1 MLSINGLHNFY
12 YLPELHDMRCKAQ
25 RIAEIIRGRYHRDP
39 LNGDVYMFMS
49 RRGEELQART
59 QELERMNVRLD
70 EIMDELKKSGKKID
84 NLTGLLEKANDRADK
99 ALLESEM
106 RQKENIELKRMNAIL
121 RQRLD
126 LMNSRVFGPS
136 KSQKGIEKKKPVR
149 GRHDDKDDFD
159 GTPQSLAPAEEPAEQ
174 LRKEKAPKESKE
186 RPGRKGMVYNKSV
199 VGTPIIHK
207 SDYSRLPPGAV
218 VISSK
223 FKVVRDVISRIEE
236 HHFEVLKV
244 KYADG
249 HIRSVY
255 LPIPGEAGAEL
266 YDEVVP
272 GTHITASLLSYLLF
286 NRFQMATPANREAR
300 NRLADM
306 DWLTSPQNLLNWAD
320 KGAIQLNRLIPAL
333 KKVALCEGAN
343 VNVDETWLRYRTVD
357 VKRKT
362 YMWCLVN
369 RKARIVIFFY
379 EDTEDGNGN
388 PKHGGRN
395 RNVLVDFIDDAR
407 LKSLQSDGYNVYTY
421 LDNELI
427 DIEHLCC
434 LAHARAKFKYAYEQG
449 CKLAYFFLYMIGK
462 LYRLEEEYKR
472 LKLSPQEIYERRN
485 DDTTTE
491 IVESI
496 RTRLYE
502 LLADGNEVNSDL
514 MLRALNYL
522 RTFWKQIFAYRNDGE
537 YSIDNT
543 IAERAIRPI
552 VLQRNGSMFFGS
564 VKGISNSAVFNTFIE
579 TCKQLGISFRDY
591 FCRLMREMKKGRTD
605 YENLLPMTIYQ

>member
-1 MLSINGLHNFY
+1 MDLN
-12 YLPELHDMRCKAQ
+12 ELIESTLRSQHLEEMQNRPREEYSPIKGMSSEQ
-25 RIAEIIRGRYHRDP
+25 IERYACF
-39 LNGDVYMFMS
+39 LYK
-49 RRGEELQART
+49 ELQVRT

-99 ALLESEM
+99 ASLESKM
-106 RQKENIELKRMNAIL
+106 HQKENIELKKMNATL
-121 RQRLD
+121 QQRLN
-126 LMNSRVFGPS
+126 LMNSMAFGPS

-159 GTPQSLAPAEEPAEQ
+159 GTSQSLAPAEEPAEQ
-174 LRKEKAPKESKE
+174 PREEKAPKESRE

-395 RNVLVDFIDDAR
+395 RNVLVDFIDGAR

-434 LAHARAKFKYAYEQG
+434 LTHARAKFKYAYEQG
-449 CKLAYFFLYMIGK
+449 CKSAYFFLYMIGR
-462 LYRLEEEYKR
+462 LYRLEEEYRR

>member
-1 MLSINGLHNFY
+1 M
-12 YLPELHDMRCKAQ
+12 
-25 RIAEIIRGRYHRDP
+25 IR
-39 LNGDVYMFMS
+39 
-49 RRGEELQART
+49 T
-59 QELERMNVRLD
+59 T
-70 EIMDELKKSGKKID
+70 KI
-84 NLTGLLEKANDRADK
+84 R
-99 ALLESEM
+99 
-106 RQKENIELKRMNAIL
+106 
-121 RQRLD
+121 
-126 LMNSRVFGPS
+126 
-136 KSQKGIEKKKPVR
+136 
-149 GRHDDKDDFD
+149 
-159 GTPQSLAPAEEPAEQ
+159 
-174 LRKEKAPKESKE
+174 
-186 RPGRKGMVYNKSV
+186 
-199 VGTPIIHK
+199 
-207 SDYSRLPPGAV
+207 
-218 VISSK
+218 
-223 FKVVRDVISRIEE
+223 
-236 HHFEVLKV
+236 
-244 KYADG
+244 
-249 HIRSVY
+249 
-255 LPIPGEAGAEL
+255 
-266 YDEVVP
+266 
-272 GTHITASLLSYLLF
+272 
-286 NRFQMATPANREAR
+286 MATPANREAR

-333 KKVALCEGAN
+333 KKV
-343 VNVDETWLRYRTVD
+343 
-357 VKRKT
+357 
-362 YMWCLVN
+362 
-369 RKARIVIFFY
+369 
-379 EDTEDGNGN
+379 
-388 PKHGGRN
+388 
-395 RNVLVDFIDDAR
+395 
-407 LKSLQSDGYNVYTY
+407 YTY

-449 CKLAYFFLYMIGK
+449 CKSAYFFLYMIGRP
-462 LYRLEEEYKR
+462 YRLEEEYRR

>member
-1 MLSINGLHNFY
+1 M
-12 YLPELHDMRCKAQ
+12 
-25 RIAEIIRGRYHRDP
+25 IR
-39 LNGDVYMFMS
+39 
-49 RRGEELQART
+49 T
-59 QELERMNVRLD
+59 T
-70 EIMDELKKSGKKID
+70 KI
-84 NLTGLLEKANDRADK
+84 R
-99 ALLESEM
+99 
-106 RQKENIELKRMNAIL
+106 
-121 RQRLD
+121 
-126 LMNSRVFGPS
+126 
-136 KSQKGIEKKKPVR
+136 
-149 GRHDDKDDFD
+149 
-159 GTPQSLAPAEEPAEQ
+159 
-174 LRKEKAPKESKE
+174 
-186 RPGRKGMVYNKSV
+186 
-199 VGTPIIHK
+199 
-207 SDYSRLPPGAV
+207 
-218 VISSK
+218 
-223 FKVVRDVISRIEE
+223 
-236 HHFEVLKV
+236 
-244 KYADG
+244 
-249 HIRSVY
+249 
-255 LPIPGEAGAEL
+255 
-266 YDEVVP
+266 
-272 GTHITASLLSYLLF
+272 
-286 NRFQMATPANREAR
+286 MATPANREAR

-395 RNVLVDFIDDAR
+395 RNVLVDFIDGAR

-449 CKLAYFFLYMIGK
+449 CKSAYFFLYMIGR
-462 LYRLEEEYKR
+462 LYRLEEEYRR

-522 RTFWKQIFAYRNDGE
+522 RTFWKQILAYRNDGE

>member
-286 NRFQMATPANREAR
+286 NRFQMATPANREAK

-434 LAHARAKFKYAYEQG
+434 LAHARDKFKYAYEQG
-449 CKLAYFFLYMIGK
+449 CKSAYFFLYMIGR

-502 LLADGNEVNSDL
+502 LLADGNEVNSDF

>member
-1 MLSINGLHNFY
+1 
-12 YLPELHDMRCKAQ
+12 
-25 RIAEIIRGRYHRDP
+25 
-39 LNGDVYMFMS
+39 
-49 RRGEELQART
+49 
-59 QELERMNVRLD
+59 
-70 EIMDELKKSGKKID
+70 
-84 NLTGLLEKANDRADK
+84 
-99 ALLESEM
+99 
-106 RQKENIELKRMNAIL
+106 MNATL
-121 RQRLD
+121 QQRLN

-174 LRKEKAPKESKE
+174 PREEKAPKESKE

-249 HIRSVY
+249 HI
-255 LPIPGEAGAEL
+255 
-266 YDEVVP
+266 
-272 GTHITASLLSYLLF
+272 
-286 NRFQMATPANREAR
+286 ATPANREAR

-320 KGAIQLNRLIPAL
+320 KGAIQLNRLILAL

-395 RNVLVDFIDDAR
+395 RNVLVDFIDGAR

-449 CKLAYFFLYMIGK
+449 CKSAYFFLYMIGR
-462 LYRLEEEYKR
+462 LYRLEEEYRR

-485 DDTTTE
+485 HDTTTE

-564 VKGISNSAVFNTFIE
+564 VKGISN
-579 TCKQLGISFRDY
+579 
-591 FCRLMREMKKGRTD
+591 
-605 YENLLPMTIYQ
+605 

>member
-1 MLSINGLHNFY
+1 MDLN
-12 YLPELHDMRCKAQ
+12 ELIESTLRSQHLEEMQNRPREEYSPIKGMSSEQ
-25 RIAEIIRGRYHRDP
+25 IERYACF
-39 LNGDVYMFMS
+39 LYK
-49 RRGEELQART
+49 ELQVRT

-99 ALLESEM
+99 ALLESKM
-106 RQKENIELKRMNAIL
+106 HQKENIELKKMNATL
-121 RQRLD
+121 QQRLN
-126 LMNSRVFGPS
+126 LMNSMAFGPS

-159 GTPQSLAPAEEPAEQ
+159 GTSQSLAPAEEPAEQ
-174 LRKEKAPKESKE
+174 PREEKAPKESRE

-395 RNVLVDFIDDAR
+395 RNVLVVAVTNSPKHDFNR
-407 LKSLQSDGYNVYTY
+407 CKSAT
-421 LDNELI
+421 
-427 DIEHLCC
+427 C
-434 LAHARAKFKYAYEQG
+434 R
-449 CKLAYFFLYMIGK
+449 FL
-462 LYRLEEEYKR
+462 
-472 LKLSPQEIYERRN
+472 
-485 DDTTTE
+485 
-491 IVESI
+491 
-496 RTRLYE
+496 
-502 LLADGNEVNSDL
+502 
-514 MLRALNYL
+514 
-522 RTFWKQIFAYRNDGE
+522 
-537 YSIDNT
+537 
-543 IAERAIRPI
+543 
-552 VLQRNGSMFFGS
+552 
-564 VKGISNSAVFNTFIE
+564 
-579 TCKQLGISFRDY
+579 FRDTKSARDKNGTKPRKNKVKDTSPEISLVEY
-591 FCRLMREMKKGRTD
+591 LCFVCKGTNLSLEKRGEIPISLIHNSFSYHCTPNVVIANGFDLKQHDLRKSGVKFCFAL
-605 YENLLPMTIYQ
+605 

>member
-1 MLSINGLHNFY
+1 MDLN
-12 YLPELHDMRCKAQ
+12 ELIESTLRSQHLEEMQNRPKEEYSPIKGMSSEQ
-25 RIAEIIRGRYHRDP
+25 IERYACF
-39 LNGDVYMFMS
+39 LYK
-49 RRGEELQART
+49 
-59 QELERMNVRLD
+59 
-70 EIMDELKKSGKKID
+70 IMDELKKSGKKID

-99 ALLESEM
+99 ALLESKM
-106 RQKENIELKRMNAIL
+106 HQKENIELKKMNATL
-121 RQRLD
+121 QQRLN
-126 LMNSRVFGPS
+126 LMNSMAFGPS

-159 GTPQSLAPAEEPAEQ
+159 GTSQSLAPAEEPAEQ
-174 LRKEKAPKESKE
+174 PREEKAPKESRE

-333 KKVALCEGAN
+333 KKVALCEGEN

-362 YMWCLVN
+362 YMWCQVN

-395 RNVLVDFIDDAR
+395 RNVLVDFIDGAR

-449 CKLAYFFLYMIGK
+449 CKSAYFFLYMIGR
-462 LYRLEEEYKR
+462 LYRLEEECRR

-496 RTRLYE
+496 RTR
-502 LLADGNEVNSDL
+502 
-514 MLRALNYL
+514 LNYL